1 MADNIHPVV
10 ELLAARMETHPEEFG
25 ENGSRRWDAW
35 MTQMEALLTEEERL
49 LLRRPEMQ
57 EIHEEVLDELL
68 NGEQRR
74 AERRALEEKER
85 ELQMRRYQQQYQQAT
100 MQQNAYANQ
109 AGAYRNA
116 MGIGNASPSQPL
128 VIGTG
133 KEAMRIQANGDIQIG
148 SETLNEGLIKKIKGA
163 LKL

>member
-10 ELLAARMETHPEEFG
+10 ELLAARMETHPEEFKSG
-25 ENGSRRWDAW
+25 RWAGW
-35 MTQMEALLTEEERL
+35 MTQMEGLLTEEERL
-49 LLRRPEMQ
+49 LLRRLEMQ

-68 NGEQRR
+68 NGDQRR

-85 ELQMRRYQQQYQQAT
+85 ELQMRRYQQQMQQVT

-109 AGAYRNA
+109 AGAYQSA
-116 MGIGNASPSQPL
+116 LGIGNTSPSQPL
-128 VIGTG
+128 IIGTG